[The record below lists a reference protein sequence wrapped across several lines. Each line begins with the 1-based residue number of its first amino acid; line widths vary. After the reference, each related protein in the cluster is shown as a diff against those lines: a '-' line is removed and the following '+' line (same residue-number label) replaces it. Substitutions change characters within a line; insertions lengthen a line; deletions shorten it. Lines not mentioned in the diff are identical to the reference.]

1 MTQLA
6 ESGFAE
12 VNGAQ
17 IYYEIAGQ
25 TGNRPLVLLHEGIG
39 DCRMYDDQFEEFA
52 KHYRTIR
59 FDMRGFGR
67 SSVPSAPFSY
77 GEDLY
82 GLLNFLG
89 VQNTHVLGMSMGGAA
104 GVDFTLAHPEMVSSL
119 VLAGS
124 AVSGFSDPDEE
135 NDPRWQPFE
144 EAEKAGDL
152 ERLADLVV
160 QVWVVGDGRSAEQV
174 PADVRRRIYEME
186 RHNQSLGTDESL
198 AKELDPPAIGRL
210 GEIQVPTLV
219 IVGANDVPAIL
230 KTADV
235 LAGSIKS
242 AHKVEIPDSA
252 HVPNMEH
259 PQEFNRLVLDFLA
272 SVTTPGTP

>member
-1 MTQLA
+1 MAQLA

-12 VNGAQ
+12 VNGAK

-25 TGNRPLVLLHEGIG
+25 RDSRPLVLLHEGIG

-52 KHYRTIR
+52 EHYRTIR

-67 SSVPSAPFSY
+67 SSVPNAPFSY
-77 GEDLY
+77 SEDLY

-89 VQNTHVLGMSMGGAA
+89 VKSTHVLGMSMGGEA
-104 GVDFTLAHPEMVSSL
+104 GIDFTLAHPEMVSSL

-124 AVSGFSDPDEE
+124 AVSGFQDPEAE

-144 EAEKAGDL
+144 EAEQAGDL
-152 ERLADLVV
+152 ERLANLVV
-160 QVWVVGDGRSAEQV
+160 QVWVVGDGRSADQV
-174 PADVRRRIYEME
+174 SADVRRRIYEME

-198 AKELDPPAIGRL
+198 AREPDPPAIGRL
-210 GEIQVPTLV
+210 GEIRVPALV

-235 LAGSIKS
+235 LADGIDS
-242 AHKVEIPDSA
+242 ARKVVIPDSA

-259 PQEFNRLVLDFLA
+259 PQEFNRLVLEFLA
-272 SVTTPGTP
+272 GV

>member
-1 MTQLA
+1 MAQLA

-25 TGNRPLVLLHEGIG
+25 QASRHLVLLHEGIG
-39 DCRMYDDQFEEFA
+39 DCRMYDDQFAVFA
-52 KHYRTIR
+52 QHYRTIR

-77 GEDLY
+77 SEDLHA
-82 GLLNFLG
+82 LLEFLG
-89 VQNTHVLGMSMGGAA
+89 VSRTHVLGMSMGGEA
-104 GVDFTLAHPEMVSSL
+104 GIDFTLAHPEMVSSL

-124 AVSGFSDPDEE
+124 AVSGFRDPEVE

-144 EAEKAGDL
+144 EAGKAGDL
-152 ERLADLVV
+152 DQLAELAV
-160 QVWVVGDGRSAEQV
+160 QVWVVGDGRSADQV
-174 PADVRRRIYEME
+174 SADVRQRIYEME

-198 AKELDPPAIGRL
+198 AQEPDPPAIGRL
-210 GEIQVPTLV
+210 GEIQVPALV

-230 KTADV
+230 KTANV

-242 AHKVEIPDSA
+242 AQKVVIPDSA

-259 PQEFNRLVLDFLA
+259 PQDFNRLVLDFLA
-272 SVTTPGTP
+272 GV

>member
-1 MTQLA
+1 MGQLPD
-6 ESGFAE
+6 SGFAE

-17 IYYEIAGQ
+17 LYYEIAGQ
-25 TGNRPLVLLHEGIG
+25 IGNRSLVLLHEGIG
-39 DCRMYDDQFEEFA
+39 DCRMYDDQLDAFA
-52 KHYRTIR
+52 EHYRTIR

-67 SSVPSAPFSY
+67 SSIPTVPFSY
-77 GEDLY
+77 SEDLY

-89 VQNTHVLGMSMGGAA
+89 VRSAHLLGMSMGGAA
-104 GVDFTLAHPEMVSSL
+104 VVDFTLTHPEMVSSL

-124 AVSGFSDPDEE
+124 AVSGFRDPDGE

-152 ERLADLVV
+152 DRLADLAV
-160 QVWVVGDGRSAEQV
+160 QVWVVGDGRSADQV
-174 PADVRRRIYEME
+174 PAGVRSRIYEME
-186 RHNQSLGTDESL
+186 RHNLSLGADENL
-198 AKELDPPAIGRL
+198 AQELDPPAVERL
-210 GEIQVPTLV
+210 GEITVPTLV

-230 KTADV
+230 KTADL
-235 LAGSIKS
+235 LADSIDS
-242 AHKVEIPDSA
+242 ARKVVILDSA

-272 SVTTPGTP
+272 GV

>member
-1 MTQLA
+1 MREDSNMAQLA

-12 VNGAQ
+12 VNGAN

-25 TGNRPLVLLHEGIG
+25 KGSRSLVLLHEGIG

-52 KHYRTIR
+52 EHYRTIR

-67 SSVPSAPFSY
+67 SSVPNAPFSY
-77 GEDLY
+77 SEDLY
-82 GLLNFLG
+82 GLLDFLG
-89 VQNTHVLGMSMGGAA
+89 VRSTHILGMSMGGAA
-104 GVDFTLAHPEMVSSL
+104 GIDFTLAHPEMVSSL

-124 AVSGFSDPDEE
+124 AVSGFRDPEAE

-160 QVWVVGDGRSAEQV
+160 QVWVVGDGRSADQV

-186 RHNQSLGTDESL
+186 RQNQSLGTDESL
-198 AKELDPPAIGRL
+198 AQEPDPPAIGRL
-210 GEIQVPTLV
+210 GKIQVPTLV
-219 IVGANDVPAIL
+219 VVGANDIPAIL

-235 LAGSIKS
+235 LAGSIDS
-242 AHKVEIPDSA
+242 ARKVVIPDSA

-272 SVTTPGTP
+272 SV